1 MTELKRALGLWQCVF
16 FGVGSILGA
25 GIYVLIGKVAGLA
38 GNLSWLAFLLSA
50 VTAFLTA
57 LSYAELSSM
66 LPNAGG
72 EFVYA
77 KRAFG
82 RRLGAAIGLLVT
94 TNGILA
100 GATVAIGFAGYFIQ
114 FLDVGV
120 RPAAWALIG
129 LMFLFNVVG
138 IRASSGVNVV
148 LTLVEI
154 AGLCVVAYAAAPM
167 LGEANFLEMS
177 DHGPHGIFL
186 GASMAFFA
194 YVGFEEI
201 VKLAEETKD
210 PERTIPHALMIAG
223 ALVTVVYIGIA
234 LLAVSALPWQTLRES
249 DAPLA
254 DIVRGSLGQ
263 TGVIIVAVAALF
275 STSNTVLSNMLGS
288 SRVLYDMGRE
298 TRLLRPFAYILPGRK
313 TPLAALIAVLLFS
326 LALASIADIGTV
338 AEFATFAIFGTFF
351 FVNLAVIVLR
361 RREPDTRR
369 PFRIPLSVTGVPVSA
384 AAAIALIIL
393 LLAYNIYAIVS

>member
-154 AGLCVVAYAAAPM
+154 AGLCVVIYAAAPM
-167 LGEANFLEMS
+167 LGEANYLEMS
-177 DHGPHGIFL
+177 DHGGHGIFL

-210 PERTIPHALMIAG
+210 PERTIPRALMIAG